1 MEEQSYKDYQL
12 EKEANNTIQL
22 EELLASIDPYLI
34 KLKDMGYEEL
44 KSLNLDY
51 YTSIVMAKR
60 CCKFA
65 NEFYDYVTNVVN
77 IENIPSD
84 FNLDERT
91 PKEFKSTLESMER
104 SLNSEVPNSKIKLS
118 VTYEWM
124 ENSIK
129 MLGERNFSILNNSNC
144 NNFVRLFCN
153 DFFKTDFY
161 IAQNNE

>member
-1 MEEQSYKDYQL
+1 MEEQSYKDSQL

-34 KLKDMGYEEL
+34 KLKDMGEEEL
-44 KSLNLDY
+44 KSFNLDY
-51 YTSIVMAKR
+51 YTTIVQAKR
-60 CCKFA
+60 CCHFA

-77 IENIPSD
+77 IETIPSD
-84 FNLDERT
+84 YSLDERT

-104 SLNSEVPNSKIKLS
+104 SLNREVPNSKIKLS

-129 MLGERNFSILNNSNC
+129 TLGERNFSILNNN
-144 NNFVRLFCN
+144 NRKNFVRAFCN
-153 DFFKTDFY
+153 DFFQPDFLH
-161 IAQNNE
+161 

>member
-34 KLKDMGYEEL
+34 KLLEMGDTEL
-44 KSLNLDY
+44 KSTN
-51 YTSIVMAKR
+51 SAHHSKIVQAKR
-60 CCKFA
+60 CCDFA

-77 IENIPSD
+77 IETIPSD
-84 FNLDERT
+84 YSLDERT

-129 MLGERNFSILNNSNC
+129 TLGECHFSIVNNSNRK
-144 NNFVRLFCN
+144 NFVRAFCN
-153 DFFKTDFY
+153 DFFKSDFY
-161 IAQNNE
+161 PN